1 MSKGVSEMPFDTMKK
16 GYNRYQVD
24 MAITNL
30 EAEIETLKKRIEAY
44 ELQSQEDKAKLQTAN
59 TRLHEMSHDIK
70 VKEEAAAKL
79 TQIALKEANEILQSA
94 NMNADL
100 IIKEAYYSAK
110 DILLSISKLGVEAK
124 GIKETLNSQLDALSA
139 TIEQFDVPPIP
150 SSDLL
155 NKCDD

>member
-1 MSKGVSEMPFDTMKK
+1 MSRGVNEMPFDTMKK

-24 MAITNL
+24 MAINNL
-30 EAEIETLKKRIEAY
+30 QEEIETLKKRVEAY
-44 ELQSQEDKAKLQTAN
+44 ELQSQEDKAKLLSAN
-59 TRLHEMSHDIK
+59 TRLYEMSHDIK

-79 TQIALKEANEILQSA
+79 TQIALKEANEILQNA
-94 NMNADL
+94 NANADL

-124 GIKETLNSQLDALSA
+124 GMKETLNVQLDALTKS
-139 TIEQFDVPPIP
+139 IEQFDVPPIP
-150 SSDLL
+150 SSELL